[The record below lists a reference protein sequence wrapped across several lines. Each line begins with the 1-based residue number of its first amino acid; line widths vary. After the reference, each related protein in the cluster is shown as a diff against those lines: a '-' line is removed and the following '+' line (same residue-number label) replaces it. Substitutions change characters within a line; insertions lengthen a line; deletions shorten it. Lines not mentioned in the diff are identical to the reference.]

1 MIKKE
6 LSIDVVKAAEMRIL
20 QAFKNGPIV
29 YVSISGGKDSICLF
43 DLVLRTMAKFGIEY
57 SRLCVVFFDEEA
69 IYPDIERIVLAMREK
84 TLQLGAKFLWFCLPI
99 KHFNCVNQLE
109 NDETFICWEKGKE
122 DVWVRPMPRFAIRQH
137 AKFKP
142 GMNYQK
148 FMDCALKGESQLI
161 GLRSYESVQRLIAIA
176 KIKKNNGK
184 IYPLYDWQDADIWRY
199 IMINGLDFPDTY
211 IYLYKTGVSRNKL
224 RISQFFSIDTIKTL
238 PKVMEFYPDLYE
250 RVIRREPNAE
260 IAMLYYETSMF
271 RSSKQDTNFDEHK
284 DYKSLFWKEYKT
296 GHDLPGYKDVSYLL
310 SLMGKGGVEPLIYRD
325 MYNVLLAGD
334 PKDRVKRVL
343 VGKIRRNGIAKEG
356 Q

>member
-6 LSIDVVKAAEMRIL
+6 LSIDVLQAAEMRVL

-29 YVSISGGKDSICLF
+29 YLSVSGGKDSICLF
-43 DLVLRTMAKFGIEY
+43 DIVLKTMAKHGIDY

-69 IYPDIERIVLAMREK
+69 IYPDIERIVMGMRDRA
-84 TLQLGAKFLWFCLPI
+84 LGLGAKFLWFCLPI

-109 NDETFICWEKGKE
+109 NDESFICWEKGKE

-161 GLRSYESVQRLIAIA
+161 GLRAYESVQRMIAIA

-184 IYPLYDWQDADIWRY
+184 IYPLYDWKDYDVWRY
-199 IMINGLDFPDTY
+199 IMLNDLDYPETY
-211 IYLYKTGVSRNKL
+211 VYLYKTGVNRNKL

-271 RSSKQDTNFDEHK
+271 RSSKQDNAHDVDK
-284 DYKSLFWKEYKT
+284 DYKTLFWKEYRN
-296 GHDLPGYKDVSYLL
+296 GNHLPGYKDTSYLL
-310 SLMGKGGVEPLIYRD
+310 SLTGGGELDASIYRD
-325 MYNVLLAGD
+325 MYNLLLAGD

-343 VGKIRRNGIAKEG
+343 VGKIKRNGIA
-356 Q
+356 